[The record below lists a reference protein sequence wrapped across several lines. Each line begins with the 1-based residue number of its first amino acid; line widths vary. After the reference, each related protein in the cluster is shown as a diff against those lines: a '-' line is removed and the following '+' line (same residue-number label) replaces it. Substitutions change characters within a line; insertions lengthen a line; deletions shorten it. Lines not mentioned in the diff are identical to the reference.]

1 MKATLFPKLT
11 YCESFLSIIQTHQVV
26 LSNQRIEHEPAF
38 GFLYTFPLLS
48 QQNEANTIQTK
59 EKAKKIDFEIINVY
73 KSYNPQNNAN
83 ARTKFKQHLEIIKN
97 AMTVNCVILGDF
109 NLDYAKAYDVNYC
122 NKNFSSDFDEV
133 LSEFELIQLVKFE
146 TWSRM
151 VGFKRRSS
159 I

>member
-1 MKATLFPKLT
+1 MYWDLKATLFPKLT
-11 YCESFLSIIQTHQVV
+11 YCESFLSIIQTNQVV

-48 QQNEANTIQTK
+48 QQNEATTFQT
-59 EKAKKIDFEIINVY
+59 KKIDFEIINVY
-73 KSYNPQNNAN
+73 KSSNPQNNAN
-83 ARTKFKQHLEIIKN
+83 ARTKFKQHLQIIKN

-122 NKNFSSDFDEV
+122 NKNFFSDFDEV

-151 VGFKRRSS
+151 VGIKRRSS